1 MYLGS
6 YTTRVLY
13 LLTLATV
20 FTCLISSTSFIV
32 HGEDASA
39 GPEPETSNSPLSGYF
54 LSDPEISFLSS
65 SVLKPAECYSRIT
78 SKETMEI
85 NKDTQ
90 ETLTAYVHLF
100 PGTGA
105 EVLTSCSEVE
115 EWDEDSS
122 IAAVSVKRGSIKE
135 LSSLKGVRSVQLA
148 VSPVIRKTDRG
159 EKELLSSWG
168 FWKQGEVTG
177 EGIKI
182 GIISDGVEDISEAV
196 ESEAIPESVHI
207 LSPGNGTEGTVILE
221 VVHEVSPGAEL
232 YFHSA
237 GSNKLEFNRAVDAL
251 VAEGCRIIC
260 DDVGWPDEPFFEDG
274 IVASHI
280 KEVIESQ
287 DILYVSAA
295 GNDAGRHY
303 QGVFFD
309 NGSGWHDFSS
319 GTSNSRNIYVDVP
332 QGEKITVVLQ
342 WNDPWNCSENDYD
355 LYLYDCF
362 SGEELDASEKVQS
375 GTGTPLEYIQYT
387 NMEET
392 VKKVS
397 ISVKKHSGQDKMLEI
412 YIYGNSSV
420 KIHSDNLV
428 EEDSVFGH
436 PAVQDVICVGAVD
449 SGNSQNRGIA
459 SYSSRG
465 PVSIYYPEYELRN
478 KIDLSG
484 PGSVKVSG
492 RNGKGS
498 LFAGTSAS
506 APSVAGIG
514 ALFWSV
520 YPEKDSSEIRE
531 ILCFSAEDLGEP
543 GYDTVF
549 GHGSVSSSTVY
560 ILKDLY
566 TGNSLSSETYG
577 VSPAEARGIFTLKIT
592 MPLEQICSLA
602 KLPPREK

>member
-20 FTCLISSTSFIV
+20 FTCLLFSTSFIV

-39 GPEPETSNSPLSGYF
+39 GPEQETSNSPISGYF

-65 SVLKPAECYSRIT
+65 SVLKPAECHSRIT

-90 ETLTAYVHLF
+90 ETLTAYVNLF

-115 EWDEDSS
+115 EWDEDSK
-122 IAAVSVKRGSIKE
+122 IAAVSVKPGSIKE

-168 FWKQGEVTG
+168 FWKQGDVTG

-251 VAEGCRIIC
+251 VAEGCQIIC

-397 ISVKKHSGQDKMLEI
+397 ISVKKHFGQDRMLEI

-420 KIHSDNLV
+420 KIHPDNLV

-514 ALFWSV
+514 ALVWSV

-566 TGNSLSSETYG
+566 TGNSLSSETCG
-577 VSPAEARGIFTLKIT
+577 VSSAEARGIFTLKIT

-602 KLPPREK
+602 KLPSRQK

>member
-1 MYLGS
+1 
-6 YTTRVLY
+6 
-13 LLTLATV
+13 
-20 FTCLISSTSFIV
+20 V
-32 HGEDASA
+32 HGEDASS
-39 GPEPETSNSPLSGYF
+39 GPEPETSNSPFSGYF

-397 ISVKKHSGQDKMLEI
+397 ISVKKHSGQDRMLEI

-514 ALFWSV
+514 ALVWSV
-520 YPEKDSSEIRE
+520 YPEKHSSEIRE

-602 KLPPREK
+602 KLSPREK